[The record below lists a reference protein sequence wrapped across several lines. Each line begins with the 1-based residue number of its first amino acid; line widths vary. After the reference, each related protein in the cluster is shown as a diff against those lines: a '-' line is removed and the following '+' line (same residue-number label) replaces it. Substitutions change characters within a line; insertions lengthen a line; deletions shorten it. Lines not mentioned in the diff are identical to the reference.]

1 MSKNG
6 DNLRNILLFLAVV
19 LAVSVMAVSFIQ
31 YRDARLELSSLQKDL
46 NESTARWQ
54 QINEEKLSVQ
64 KDLKTARNS
73 LREANLTIEESE
85 ERVSELQAEIAA
97 LEQEIEALKNRN
109 P

>member
-6 DNLRNILLFLAVV
+6 KILQNILLFLAVI
-19 LAVSVMAVSFIQ
+19 LAVSVMAVSLIQ
-31 YRDARLELSSLQKDL
+31 YRNARLELSSLKKDL

-54 QINEEKLSVQ
+54 QINEETLTVQ

-73 LREANLTIEESE
+73 LREANLTLEESE
-85 ERVSELQAEIAA
+85 ERVSELEAEISA